1 MGMPER
7 EGLMK
12 YLPLAGVALLLAF
25 GITQLLRRQRKPRSF
40 RDDPIG
46 ALKDHSEIVA
56 GKAQDAT
63 EEALARV
70 QETLEEIR
78 GRLPEVNRK
87 RLEKRRKE
95 LNKQIAALSDQAQG
109 LLKELRSNSVFNR

>member
-1 MGMPER
+1 MNEN
-7 EGLMK
+7 EDYMK
-12 YLPLAGVALLLAF
+12 FLPAGVVALVL
-25 GITQLLRRQRKPRSF
+25 GIAAVLLLRRPRKPRSF

-70 QETLEEIR
+70 QETIEEIR
-78 GRLPEVNRK
+78 GRLPEINRK
-87 RLEKRRKE
+87 RLDKRRKE
-95 LNKQIAALSDQAQG
+95 MNKQIPALSDQAQS
-109 LLKELRSNSVFNR
+109 LLKELRSNSVFSR